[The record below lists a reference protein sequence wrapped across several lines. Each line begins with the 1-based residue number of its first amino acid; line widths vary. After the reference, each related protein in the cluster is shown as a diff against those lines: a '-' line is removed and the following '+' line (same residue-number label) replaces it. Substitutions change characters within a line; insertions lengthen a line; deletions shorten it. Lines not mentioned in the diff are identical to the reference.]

1 MDSLGVARTAAAR
14 TAAPEPEEPLLC
26 LHTGVVLPRAAEVAA
41 GVPRQAND
49 TRGVQA
55 AAQKARIEL
64 LEATVV
70 ENESTMAENEATMAE
85 NEAALAENE
94 AALVQKDGALAEA
107 LREVVALRERLA
119 KHVDLQQEPA
129 PEV

>member
-70 ENESTMAENEATMAE
+70 ENEATMAVNEATMAE
-85 NEAALAENE
+85 NEAV
-94 AALVQKDGALAEA
+94 LVQKDGALAEA
-107 LREVVALRERLA
+107 LREVVALRARLA
-119 KHVDLQQEPA
+119 KNVDLQQESA